1 MSSVI
6 ERSEK
11 RTYRP
16 RNYRIISHR
25 TKKRILHVED
35 ALELERIRLEL
46 WDYSKGSGAKG
57 NVDAYLDLH
66 TARLLATELAA
77 GKLTEMDGHQEMGG
91 GVVQG
96 EVVSR
101 ILLTENTDTK
111 NPIRIS
117 IRNGPGIRQP
127 GGLISPAK
135 GQATVSLS
143 VLLSTFDARRIGL
156 ALLEH
161 LQAWAVRTYGSR
173 ISAGTWQPSGETAR
187 PLVTGTDF
195 REGEQ
200 GAGQTTGEPGL
211 LYGNGDPV
219 SDNPAEIQAF
229 DAYRRAHDEP
239 PTDVDSLRLW
249 VRSNPHPSSGRS

>member
-1 MSSVI
+1 VI

-16 RNYRIISHR
+16 RNYGIISHR

-77 GKLTEMDGHQEMGG
+77 GKLAEMDGHQEMGG

-101 ILLTENTDTK
+101 VLRIENTDTK

-161 LQAWAVRTYGSR
+161 LQAWAVCTYSSR
-173 ISAGTWQPSGETAR
+173 ISAGTWQPSGETTP
-187 PLVTGTDF
+187 PLGPGSDF
-195 REGEQ
+195 REGDGE
-200 GAGQTTGEPGL
+200 AGPMTGETDL
-211 LYGNGDPV
+211 LYGKGDPV
-219 SDNPAEIQAF
+219 GDNPAEIQAF
-229 DAYRRAHDEP
+229 RAYCRAHDQP
-239 PTDVDSLRLW
+239 PADVDSLRIW
-249 VRSNPHPSSGRS
+249 VRSNPHPSPGRS